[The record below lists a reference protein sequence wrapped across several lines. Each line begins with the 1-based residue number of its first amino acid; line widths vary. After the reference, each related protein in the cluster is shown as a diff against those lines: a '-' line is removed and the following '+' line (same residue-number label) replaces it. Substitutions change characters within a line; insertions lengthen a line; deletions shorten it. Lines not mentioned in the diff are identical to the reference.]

1 MNHCCPIKLTSQIV
15 NPINIGAQ
23 IFDILAKSQ
32 SHKGIRDKLRLCVLA
47 KINIKYL
54 YSRFAFCGESYTY
67 RKLIF
72 LNCGSI
78 QIQMKKFLK
87 YFALGLLAI
96 LVCFGITTYPKLDLI
111 SGFSAKSIASG
122 HFIDNRSIEIIEQG
136 DNDISLVNKATNAI
150 NDARKFATSS
160 VYGIMERKA
169 IYREGL
175 GSTLINENFDE
186 SKPYEVPKRTKNTTN
201 LPFPYGNNE
210 PKDTIFSNIDYKKLN
225 AVVANAFDKDG
236 EKSKRTRAVLVIYKD
251 KIIAEKYDTNFNKN
265 SRLLGWSMTKSITG
279 TMFGI
284 LQKQGKIDVTKPA
297 SITEWKNDDRTKITL
312 NDLLHM
318 NSGLE
323 WEEKYDKICDA
334 TKMLFQAEDMSRVQL
349 EKPIA
354 FAPNTHW
361 NYSSGTTNL
370 LSGILRN
377 QFKTHQEYLDFWYTN
392 LLDKIGM
399 NSALIETDMTGNF
412 VGSSYGWA
420 TARDWGKFGLLY
432 LHKGNWNGE
441 QLFDESWAKYVATP
455 TNTSNGRYGAQFWL
469 NAGGHFPDVP
479 REMYYASG
487 YQGQMV
493 AIFPSRDLVIV
504 HLGLSEKF
512 DFNGF
517 LSGVIGSLSEKN

>member
-1 MNHCCPIKLTSQIV
+1 
-15 NPINIGAQ
+15 
-23 IFDILAKSQ
+23 
-32 SHKGIRDKLRLCVLA
+32 
-47 KINIKYL
+47 
-54 YSRFAFCGESYTY
+54 
-67 RKLIF
+67 
-72 LNCGSI
+72 
-78 QIQMKKFLK
+78 MKKFLK
-87 YFALGLLAI
+87 YFALAVI
-96 LVCFGITTYPKLDLI
+96 IFLVYFGITTYPKLDLI

-122 HFIDNRSIEIIEQG
+122 HFLDNRPLQIIEQG
-136 DNDISLVNKATNAI
+136 DNDIPLVNLAANSI
-150 NDARKFATSS
+150 NEAGKFAVSS
-160 VYGIMERKA
+160 VYGIKERKA

-175 GSTLINENFDE
+175 GVTLINDDFDA
-186 SKPYEVPKRTKNTTN
+186 SKPYEVPKRSKNKIN
-201 LPFPYGNNE
+201 LPFPYGDNE
-210 PKDTIFSNIDYKKLN
+210 TKDTIFSNIDYKKLN
-225 AVVANAFDKDG
+225 AAVDNSFDKKG
-236 EKSKRTRAVLVIYKD
+236 EKNKRTRAILVVYKD
-251 KIIAEKYDTNFNKN
+251 HIIAEKYDTNFNKN

-279 TMFGI
+279 TLFGI
-284 LQKQGKIDVTKPA
+284 LQKQEKLDINKPA
-297 SITEWKNDDRTKITL
+297 PIAEWKEDNRAKITL

-334 TKMLFQAEDMSRVQL
+334 TKMLFQAEDMSRSQL
-349 EKPIA
+349 EKPAA

-370 LSGILRN
+370 LSGIIRN
-377 QFKTHQEYLDFWYTN
+377 QFKTHQEYLDFWYSA

-399 NSALIETDMTGNF
+399 HSAIIETDMAGNF

-469 NAGGHFPDVP
+469 NSGGYFPDVP
-479 REMYYASG
+479 KEMYYASG
-487 YQGQMV
+487 FQGQMV
-493 AIFPSRDLVIV
+493 AIFPSKDLVIV

-517 LSGVIGSLSEKN
+517 LSTVVKSIK

>member
-1 MNHCCPIKLTSQIV
+1 MIEK
-15 NPINIGAQ
+15 GY
-23 IFDILAKSQ
+23 KSL
-32 SHKGIRDKLRLCVLA
+32 S
-47 KINIKYL
+47 
-54 YSRFAFCGESYTY
+54 FCHYEKSFFYQ
-67 RKLIF
+67 KLIL
-72 LNCGSI
+72 LNCNQI

-87 YFALGLLAI
+87 YFALGILALLLF
-96 LVCFGITTYPKLDLI
+96 LVITTYPKLDLI
-111 SGFSAKSIASG
+111 SGFSAKSVASG
-122 HFIDNRSIEIIEQG
+122 HFIDNRNLKIIEQG
-136 DNDISLVNKATNAI
+136 DNDIPLVNIASNSI
-150 NDARKFATSS
+150 NDAGKFATSS
-160 VYGIMERKA
+160 VYGIMKRKA

-175 GSTLINENFDE
+175 GATLINENFDE
-186 SKPYEVPKRTKNTTN
+186 SKPYEVPKRTKIKKA
-201 LPFPYGNNE
+201 LPFPYGDLE
-210 PKDTIFSNIDYKKLN
+210 LKDTIFSNIDYKKLN
-225 AVVANAFDKDG
+225 TTVANAFDKKG
-236 EKSKRTRAVLVIYKD
+236 EKIKRTRAILVIYKD
-251 KIIAEKYDTNFNKN
+251 KIIAEKYDANFNKN
-265 SRLLGWSMTKSITG
+265 SRLLGWSMTKSITA

-284 LQKQGKIDVTKPA
+284 LQKQGKINIPKPA
-297 SITEWKNDDRTKITL
+297 PIAEWKNDDRAKITL

-334 TKMLFQAEDMSRVQL
+334 TKMLFQAEDMSRAQL
-349 EKPIA
+349 EKPVA

-399 NSALIETDMTGNF
+399 NSALIETDMSGNF

-420 TARDWGKFGLLY
+420 TTRDWGKLGLLY

-441 QLFDESWAKYVATP
+441 QLFDESWSRYVATP
-455 TNTSNGRYGAQFWL
+455 TNTSNGRYGAHFWL
-469 NAGGHFPDVP
+469 NAAGYFPDVP

-487 YQGQMV
+487 FQGQMV

-517 LSGVIGSLSEKN
+517 LSGVIGSLKK